1 MNGAQSEQRVQ
12 TVCLLLLTAAVTAAS
27 LYWLRPVM
35 IPFVMALL
43 FALILS
49 PLIDLQMRYLRAPRA
64 VALIGTLLL
73 GFLGLLLVGAVVSDS
88 VNQLSGN
95 VQAYKE
101 HLNSVLQ
108 SAAQRLPLERFGI
121 DPNRSLSSLV
131 KVPVQTVGGVLLGT
145 TNAILDLLSRGLLV
159 LVFLLFLLTGE
170 GFSRRSEETTSGQV
184 AAQIKRYVLA
194 QAVISAATGLLVGA
208 SLALLGVDLALLFGF
223 LAFLLNF
230 IPTIG
235 SIVATLLPLP
245 MVLISPHATMTT
257 VVLVL
262 AIPGLIQFTIG
273 SVIAPKVMGETLD
286 LHPVTILLALIFWG
300 MLWGIPGALLATP
313 ITVIMKLMFTRMELT
328 APLSN
333 WMAGRFS
340 PAAAR

>member
-1 MNGAQSEQRVQ
+1 MNGTHSEQRVQ
-12 TVCLLLLTAAVTAAS
+12 TVCLLLLTTAAMAAS
-27 LYWLRPVM
+27 LYWLQPVM
-35 IPFVMALL
+35 IPFVLALL

-49 PLIDLQMRYLRAPRA
+49 PLVDLQMRYLRAPRA
-64 VALIGTLLL
+64 VALIGTILL
-73 GFLGLLLVGAVVSDS
+73 GFLALLFVGAVVSDS

-101 HLNSVLQ
+101 HLDSVLQ

-121 DPNRSLSSLV
+121 DPNRSVSSLI
-131 KVPVQTVGGVLLGT
+131 KVPVQTVGRMLLGT

-194 QAVISAATGLLVGA
+194 QTVISAATGLLVGA
-208 SLALLGVDLALLFGF
+208 TLALLGVPLALLFGF

-245 MVLISPHATMTT
+245 MVLISPDATMTT
-257 VVLVL
+257 VILVL

-273 SVIAPKVMGETLD
+273 NVIAPKVMGETLD

-313 ITVIMKLMFTRMELT
+313 ITAIMKLMLTRMELT

-340 PAAAR
+340 AAAAR

>member
-1 MNGAQSEQRVQ
+1 M
-12 TVCLLLLTAAVTAAS
+12 
-27 LYWLRPVM
+27 
-35 IPFVMALL
+35 
-43 FALILS
+43 
-49 PLIDLQMRYLRAPRA
+49 
-64 VALIGTLLL
+64 ALIGTILL
-73 GFLGLLLVGAVVSDS
+73 GFLALLFVGAVVSDS

-121 DPNRSLSSLV
+121 DPSRSVSSLV
-131 KVPVQTVGGVLLGT
+131 KVPVQTVGRSAPGNDQRDPRRPLERAPG
-145 TNAILDLLSRGLLV
+145 AGLPALP
-159 LVFLLFLLTGE
+159 LTGG

-194 QAVISAATGLLVGA
+194 QTVISAATGLLVGA
-208 SLALLGVDLALLFGF
+208 TLALLGVPLALLFGF

-245 MVLISPHATMTT
+245 MVLISPDATMTT
-257 VVLVL
+257 VILVL

-273 SVIAPKVMGETLD
+273 NVIAPKVMGETLD

-313 ITVIMKLMFTRMELT
+313 ITAIMKLMLTRMELT

-340 PAAAR
+340 TAAAR

>member
-1 MNGAQSEQRVQ
+1 MNGTHSEQRVQ
-12 TVCLLLLTAAVTAAS
+12 TVCLLLLTTAVMAAS

-49 PLIDLQMRYLRAPRA
+49 PLVDLQMRYLRAPRA

-73 GFLGLLLVGAVVSDS
+73 GFLALLFVGAVVSDS

-101 HLNSVLQ
+101 HLDSVLQ

-121 DPNRSLSSLV
+121 DPNRSLGSLV
-131 KVPVQTVGGVLLGT
+131 ELLGT
-145 TNAILDLLSRGLLV
+145 TNAILDVLSRGLLV
-159 LVFLLFLLTGE
+159 LIFLLFLLTGE

-184 AAQIKRYVLA
+184 AVQIKRYVLA

-208 SLALLGVDLALLFGF
+208 SLALLGVPLALLFGF

-245 MVLISPHATMTT
+245 MVLISPDATLTT
-257 VVLVL
+257 VLLVL

-273 SVIAPKVMGETLD
+273 NVIAPKVMGDALD

-313 ITVIMKLMFTRMELT
+313 ITAIMKLMLARMELT

-340 PAAAR
+340 AAAAQ

>member
-1 MNGAQSEQRVQ
+1 MNGAHSEQRVQ
-12 TVCLLLLTAAVTAAS
+12 TVCLLLLTTAVMAAS

-35 IPFVMALL
+35 IPFVLALL

-64 VALIGTLLL
+64 VALIGTILL
-73 GFLGLLLVGAVVSDS
+73 GFLALLFVGAVVSDS
-88 VNQLSGN
+88 VNQLAGN

-101 HLNSVLQ
+101 HLDSVLQ

-121 DPNRSLSSLV
+121 DPNRGVSSLIE
-131 KVPVQTVGGVLLGT
+131 VPVQTVGRMLLGT

-170 GFSRRSEETTSGQV
+170 GFSGRSEETTSGQV

-194 QAVISAATGLLVGA
+194 QAVISAATGVLVGA
-208 SLALLGVDLALLFGF
+208 SLALLGVPLALLFGF

-245 MVLISPHATMTT
+245 MVLISPDATLAT
-257 VVLVL
+257 VALVL

-273 SVIAPKVMGETLD
+273 NIIAPKVMGDTLD
-286 LHPVTILLALIFWG
+286 LHPVTILLALMIWG

-313 ITVIMKLMFTRMELT
+313 ITAIVKLMLTRMELT

-340 PAAAR
+340 AAAAQ

>member
-1 MNGAQSEQRVQ
+1 MNGTHSEQRVQ
-12 TVCLLLLTAAVTAAS
+12 TVCLLLLTTAVMAAS

-49 PLIDLQMRYLRAPRA
+49 PLVDLQMRYLRAPRA
-64 VALIGTLLL
+64 VALIGTILL
-73 GFLGLLLVGAVVSDS
+73 GFLALLFVGAVVSDS
-88 VNQLSGN
+88 VNQLAGN

-101 HLNSVLQ
+101 HLDSVLQ

-121 DPNRSLSSLV
+121 DPNRGVSSLI
-131 KVPVQTVGGVLLGT
+131 KVPVQTVGRMLLGT

-194 QAVISAATGLLVGA
+194 QTVISAATGLLVGA
-208 SLALLGVDLALLFGF
+208 TLALLGVPLALLFGF

-230 IPTIG
+230 IPTVG

-245 MVLISPHATMTT
+245 MVLISPDATLTT

-262 AIPGLIQFTIG
+262 AIPGLIQFAIG
-273 SVIAPKVMGETLD
+273 NVIAPKVMGDTLD
-286 LHPVTILLALIFWG
+286 LHPVTILLALMFWG

-313 ITVIMKLMFTRMELT
+313 ITAIMKLMFTRMELT

-340 PAAAR
+340 AAAAQ